1 MSTPTEVANAQLAK
15 FLKDNEDRVLSVI
28 KSKPVDLSEDM
39 FQRCLISHSMMDQ
52 FSSLDHNNVDHK
64 LQLRYLLRLVA
75 QRIQQD
81 GSGWGKFL
89 SLLESWGEQSLSEY
103 LKRSSSKEE
112 NPAETVSRSI
122 DEPLILDDL
131 QWIVQTLVDIS
142 SDWEELGTALGL
154 SPYQI
159 KNSKQYYNVLSLYE
173 VLSVWLSGG
182 SAMPPTITTLTK
194 ALRSSLVGHGRVTQ
208 EIEQK
213 FTSVKETKSISCSN
227 RKDASTR
234 DFTIVNQSCSEA
246 EVEDGKSTLLLVQ
259 ASKNNNVSY
268 EWNKDNKALAD
279 NPSFSGIHD
288 DILIINH
295 AHQGMGGK
303 YTCCVRSQE
312 REIVSNKVTL
322 TVLHPVA
329 KKTLLDLYSVNK
341 QVLFKD
347 EEWPPVGTKT
357 FINLALTSQSIADV
371 EGDPEERL
379 RGLEIIKY
387 EEVFASYIGA
397 EFILVEGRPGSGKT
411 TLVNKLIKDWAKGR
425 ILLNAELVFLIPLRT
440 LRNNTTHEHLSC
452 ILRKYYSNDEDL
464 RAVISKIEKNNG
476 KGVCF
481 VFDGLDE
488 YYPNGELEESI
499 VLRLLQRIYLPRS
512 MIIVSSRPG
521 AIERFQDLSVTQQI
535 DVFGFTEKQI
545 YQYIDHFPFGFS
557 SDNPYGPNE
566 LKEYLKLY
574 PNVFHM
580 CYLPIHAAI
589 ICFVYKTGRGQFPN
603 TQTKVYEEFTRSM
616 ILRHLKRSHKKI
628 KIKSLN
634 RLPECCDEYFRILC
648 DLAFHMT
655 LNHQQVIDEDDIDFQ
670 LFEDTSSGWDW
681 SLSLITCNQTAQLS
695 GVTTFHSFLHL
706 TLQEFLAA
714 YHLVHAEE
722 EKKIDLIEKVRI
734 TNLRTSTLW
743 TFYFGLE
750 IFQFEI
756 NPLLLDLLPSSKIW
770 IISSTGAQLRTDVMN
785 TLKLAYESQQKF
797 VCDELVR
804 HFEGKINLDL
814 IHPYDVPTLVY
825 VILTS
830 SQSITEIYLSVQQ
843 DSDMD
848 YVLKLIQHERLPELQ
863 VLNLSVTKDL
873 HTINYLSNLIEGCS
887 ALREIYLENMCGLP
901 AEIERLVDKIRLLP
915 NLVSL
920 SIISESRYK
929 FIPYITRTYQ
939 DHIITHEQLCSIGF
953 RMGYSNPRNLRYGL
967 LPVIPKIHQLTQV
980 RNLNIIYWE
989 LSLSCCESLAS
1000 NLCPLT
1006 NLEHLSLSDNQINAD
1021 GAVKLAS
1028 ALHNLKN
1035 LEELDLSMNNIGS
1048 SGAVRVA
1055 AELHHLTKLTLLDLR
1070 GNNVG
1075 SDGAVS
1081 IASEIHHLINLTIL
1095 NLSQNNIGFDGAR
1108 HLAPELKHL
1117 TNLEFLSLNNNSIGS
1132 AGVISLASK
1141 LHCLTRLQHLL
1152 LYENNKDAD
1161 SAVQVITALKDCHK
1175 LKRVMLTEGT
1185 QIDPEYDFDLRGLVT
1200 REDTADKKR
1209 LKDAVKLHK
1218 KDSRINF

>member
-28 KSKPVDLSEDM
+28 KSKPVDLSEEM
-39 FQRCLISHSMMDQ
+39 FQRCLISDSMMDQ
-52 FSSLDHNNVDHK
+52 FSSLDHSKVDHK

-75 QRIQQD
+75 QRIQRD

-89 SLLESWGEQSLSEY
+89 ALLESWGEQSLSEY
-103 LKRSSSKEE
+103 LRRSSSKEE
-112 NPAETVSRSI
+112 KPTETVSRSS
-122 DEPLILDDL
+122 DEPLTTDDL
-131 QWIVQTLVDIS
+131 QWIVQTLVDVS
-142 SDWEELGTALGL
+142 SYCEELGTALGL

-159 KNSKQYYNVLSLYE
+159 KNCKSDYNVLSLYE

-194 ALRSSLVGHGRVTQ
+194 ALRSSLVGHGRVAQ
-208 EIEQK
+208 DIEQK
-213 FTSVKETKSISCSN
+213 FISVMETKSISCSN

-234 DFTIVNQSCSEA
+234 DFTIVNQTCSEV

-259 ASKNNNVSY
+259 ASKTNNVSY
-268 EWNKDNKALAD
+268 EWNKGDKTLAD
-279 NPSFSGIHD
+279 DPSFSGIHD

-295 AHQGMGGK
+295 AHQGMGGE

-322 TVLHPVA
+322 TVLHPIA

-341 QVLFKD
+341 QVLFKKD

-357 FINLALTSQSIADV
+357 FINLALTSQSVADV

-397 EFILVEGRPGSGKT
+397 ELILVEGRPGSGKT
-411 TLVNKLIKDWAKGR
+411 TLVNKLIKDWAQGR

-476 KGVCF
+476 EGVCF

-488 YYPNGELEESI
+488 YYPNEKSI
-499 VLRLLQRIYLPRS
+499 VLQLLQKIYLPRS

-521 AIERFQDLSVTQQI
+521 AIERFQDLSVTQQM
-535 DVFGFTEKQI
+535 DVFGFTKKQI

-566 LKEYLKLY
+566 LKECLKSY

-580 CYLPIHAAI
+580 CYLPIHASI
-589 ICFVYKTGRGQFPN
+589 ICFVYKIGKGQLPN

-616 ILRHLKRSHKKI
+616 ILRHLKRSHKNI
-628 KIKSLN
+628 KLKSLN
-634 RLPECCDEYFRILC
+634 HLPECCDEYFRRLC
-648 DLAFHMT
+648 NLAFHMT

-670 LFEDTSSGWDW
+670 LCEDTSSGVDW

-695 GVTTFHSFLHL
+695 GVTTFYSFLHL

-722 EKKIDLIEKVRI
+722 EKKIDLIETLKVKI
-734 TNLRTSTLW
+734 TNLINSTLW

-756 NPLLLDLLPSSKIW
+756 NPFLLDLLPSSELFIVGTQLY
-770 IISSTGAQLRTDVMN
+770 TGVMN
-785 TLKLAYESQQKF
+785 SIKLAYESQQKL

-804 HFEGKINLDL
+804 HFEGKINLRF
-814 IHPYDVPTLVY
+814 IHPYDVPTVVY

-830 SQSITEIYLSVQQ
+830 SQSITEIYLSFRQA
-843 DSDMD
+843 SDMD
-848 YVLKLIQHERLPELQ
+848 YVLKQIQHEMLPELQ
-863 VLNLSVTKDL
+863 VLNLSLTKDL
-873 HTINYLSNLIEGCS
+873 NTINCLSNLIEGCS
-887 ALREIYLENMCGLP
+887 ALREIYLEDMCGLP
-901 AEIERLVDKIRLLP
+901 AEIGERLVDKIRLLP
-915 NLVSL
+915 NLVSF
-920 SIISESRYK
+920 SIISESRYT
-929 FIPYITRTYQ
+929 FFPYTTDTYRE
-939 DHIITHEQLCSIGF
+939 HIILEQLCSI
-953 RMGYSNPRNLRYGL
+953 GYSNPRNLRYVL
-967 LPVIPKIHQLTQV
+967 LPVIHKIHQLTQV

-989 LSLSCCESLAS
+989 LALNCCESLAS

-1055 AELHHLTKLTLLDLR
+1055 TELHHLTKLTLLDLR
-1070 GNNVG
+1070 GNDVG

-1095 NLSQNNIGFDGAR
+1095 NLSHNNIGFDGAR
-1108 HLAPELKHL
+1108 HLASELQHL
-1117 TNLEFLSLNNNSIGS
+1117 TNLEFLSLSNNYMGS

-1141 LHCLTRLQHLL
+1141 LHYLTRLQHLFL
-1152 LYENNKDAD
+1152 NNNNKDAD

-1175 LKRVMLTEGT
+1175 LKYVILSEGEP
-1185 QIDPEYDFDLRGLVT
+1185 IYPKHGFDIRGLVT
-1200 REDTADKKR
+1200 REDTADIRR
-1209 LKDAVKLHK
+1209 LTDAVKLHK
-1218 KDSRINF
+1218 KTHLPTVNFSTIS